1 MLFNKILFR
10 ISFIPY
16 FPKLSYGLRFRFLLC
31 LIDMYS
37 KYSWVIPLEDKKGNT
52 KKKNTKKKKYK
63 KFKKNLIVN
72 QINYGLT
79 KAASFTID
87 Q

>member
-1 MLFNKILFR
+1 
-10 ISFIPY
+10 
-16 FPKLSYGLRFRFLLC
+16 
-31 LIDMYS
+31 MYS

>member
-1 MLFNKILFR
+1 MFFNKILFR

-16 FPKLSYGLRFRFLLC
+16 FPELLYGLRFRFLLC

-52 KKKNTKKKKYK
+52 KKKIRRKKSEKI
-63 KFKKNLIVN
+63 FKKSNRKPN
-72 QINYGLT
+72 
-79 KAASFTID
+79 
-87 Q
+87 

>member
-1 MLFNKILFR
+1 MLFSKILFR

-16 FPKLSYGLRFRFLLC
+16 FPKLSYGLRFTFLLC

-52 KKKNTKKKKYK
+52 KKKKYK
-63 KFKKNLIVN
+63 EKKVQKILKKSNRKPN
-72 QINYGLT
+72 
-79 KAASFTID
+79 
-87 Q
+87 

>member
-1 MLFNKILFR
+1 MLFNKTLFR

-52 KKKNTKKKKYK
+52 KKKIQRKKSTKN
-63 KFKKNLIVN
+63 FKKI
-72 QINYGLT
+72 
-79 KAASFTID
+79 
-87 Q
+87 

>member
-1 MLFNKILFR
+1 M
-10 ISFIPY
+10 
-16 FPKLSYGLRFRFLLC
+16 
-31 LIDMYS
+31 
-37 KYSWVIPLEDKKGNT
+37 EDKKGNT
-52 KKKNTKKKKYK
+52 KKNTKKKKYK

-87 Q
+87 QWNHGLKKIT